1 MRQAVTFRLNAD
13 LLSEARRCAAQ
24 ENRTLTNFME
34 TLLKRY
40 LMARQ
45 VPAAY
50 EQPLRNDEARP
61 DA

>member
-1 MRQAVTFRLNAD
+1 MRQAVTFRLNSE
-13 LLSEARRCAAQ
+13 LLEEARRCAVE

-40 LMARQ
+40 LMARHA
-45 VPAAY
+45 PAAR
-50 EQPLRNDEARP
+50 EQPPRNDEARP